1 MDAKITTVL
10 EKIEKDIAESK
21 NATWNISREAGI
33 FLNTLVRIK
42 KPTRILEIGTSTGYS
57 GIWLAEPLQEIHGE
71 LVTIESHDERF
82 AIAAKRFKEA
92 GLENIIQQ
100 IKGHAPEIFP
110 KIEGTFDMMFFDAT
124 KTEHTSYFAACESRL
139 EVNGIIVTDNII
151 SHKDELAGYISMVQ
165 QKHNFQSSI
174 LPIGTGLMISLKL
187 S

>member
-1 MDAKITTVL
+1 MHAKITTVL
-10 EKIEKDIAESK
+10 EKIEKDIAASE
-21 NATWNISREAGI
+21 NATWNISRETGI

-42 KPTRILEIGTSTGYS
+42 KPKRILEIGTSTGYS
-57 GIWLAEPLQEIHGE
+57 GIWLAEPLLTLKGE

-82 AIAAKRFKEA
+82 AIAAEHFKKA
-92 GLENIIQQ
+92 GLENVVKQ

-110 KIEGTFDMMFFDAT
+110 EIDGNFDMMFFDAT

-139 EVNGIIVTDNII
+139 ETNGIIVTDNII

-165 QKHNFQSSI
+165 KKHNFQNSI